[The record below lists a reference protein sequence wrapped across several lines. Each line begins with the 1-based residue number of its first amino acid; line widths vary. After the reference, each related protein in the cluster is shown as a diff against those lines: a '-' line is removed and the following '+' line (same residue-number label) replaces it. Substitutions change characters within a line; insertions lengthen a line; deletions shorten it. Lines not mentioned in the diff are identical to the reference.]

1 MPARIL
7 VVDDQEAVRDF
18 TRKILVRAG
27 YEVGLAGN
35 GAEALAALEETDFDL
50 VLMDAQMP
58 VMTGEAATR
67 QIRALPGPR
76 STIPIIAFSG
86 DEASLVSAGVND
98 HIDKPFTRAEL
109 LAKVDAWLSS
119 NVTAPPPAGAAEKP
133 GGSVFQEMCDLMGRS
148 WALSGLTKLTRQI
161 DEAFGAAAPRDDKQL
176 LGQAHALV
184 SLASVLGFAAL
195 SDRCSALEE
204 ACRSGH
210 GVQPAFER
218 AKASAVEVRAAAVGL
233 IAELKAAPA

>member
-1 MPARIL
+1 MAVRIL

-58 VMTGEAATR
+58 VMTGEVATR
-67 QIRALPGPR
+67 QIRALEGPR

-98 HIDKPFTRAEL
+98 HIDKPFTKAEL
-109 LAKVDAWLSS
+109 LAKVDAWLSCDS
-119 NVTAPPPAGAAEKP
+119 APPPAGAAESV
-133 GGSVFQEMCDLMGRS
+133 GGPAFQEMCELMGRP
-148 WALSGLTKLTRQI
+148 WALSGLTKLTQQI
-161 DEAFGAAAPRDDKQL
+161 DEAFGAAAGARDDQRL
-176 LGQAHALV
+176 VGQAHALV
-184 SLASVLGFAAL
+184 SLSAVLGFTTL

-204 ACRSGH
+204 ACRSGQ

-218 AKASAVEVRAAAVGL
+218 AKASAVEVRTAAAGL

>member
-1 MPARIL
+1 MPLRIL

-35 GAEALAALEETDFDL
+35 GAEALTALDETDFDL

-58 VMTGEAATR
+58 VMTGETAIR
-67 QIRALPGPR
+67 QIRALEGPR

-86 DEASLVSAGVND
+86 DQQSLAAAGVND
-98 HIDKPFTRAEL
+98 HIDKPFTKAEL
-109 LAKVDAWLSS
+109 LAKVDAWLSGD
-119 NVTAPPPAGAAEKP
+119 APPPAGAAEKP
-133 GGSVFQEMCDLMGRS
+133 GGPAFQEMCDLMGRP
-148 WALSGLTKLTRQI
+148 WALRGLTKLTQQI
-161 DEAFGAAAPRDDKQL
+161 DEAFGATPGAGDDKQL

-184 SLASVLGFAAL
+184 SLASVLGFATL
-195 SDRCSALEE
+195 SDRCSTLEE

-218 AKASAVEVRAAAVGL
+218 ARASALEVRAAAVGL
-233 IAELKAAPA
+233 IADLSRDDS